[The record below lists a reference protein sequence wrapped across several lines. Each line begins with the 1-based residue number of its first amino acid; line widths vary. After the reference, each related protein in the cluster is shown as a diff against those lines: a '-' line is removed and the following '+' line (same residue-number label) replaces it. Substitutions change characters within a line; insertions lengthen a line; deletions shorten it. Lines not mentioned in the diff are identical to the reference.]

1 MMRPVD
7 ALPGVDRVGGSTN
20 QSLLRGAARL
30 ETDYL
35 NGEIALLGR
44 LHGVPT
50 PLNAALCRV
59 ANHLARSGSRPGDLS
74 LPELEAMLAP

>member
-1 MMRPVD
+1 VT
-7 ALPGVDRVGGSTN
+7 RVGGSTN

-44 LHGVPT
+44 LHGVET
-50 PLNAALCRV
+50 PLNAGLCRV
-59 ANHLARSGSRPGDLS
+59 AEHLAHTRAQPGDIS
-74 LPELEAMLAP
+74 LPELEAMLTSGRGPRP